1 MRRIQRDDLV
11 EVRSGKNRGQRGQV
25 REVLPKQDRV
35 VVQGVNMIKRH
46 MRPTQLGAPA
56 GIIEREAPLHMSN
69 VQPVCPSC
77 DRPTRVG
84 FRVQTDGAKV
94 RVCRRCE
101 GDIE

>member
-25 REVLPKQDRV
+25 REVLPKKDRV

-56 GIIEREAPLHMSN
+56 GIVEREAPLHMSN

-84 FRVQTDGAKV
+84 FRVQTDGTKV
-94 RVCRRCE
+94 RVCKRCE

>member
-25 REVLPKQDRV
+25 REVLPKKNRV

-56 GIIEREAPLHMSN
+56 GIVEREAPLHMSN

-84 FRVQTDGAKV
+84 FRVQTDGTKV
-94 RVCRRCE
+94 RVCKRCE

>member
-25 REVLPKQDRV
+25 REVLPKKDRV

-77 DRPTRVG
+77 DRPSRVG
-84 FRVQTDGAKV
+84 FRVQTDGTKV
-94 RVCRRCE
+94 RVCRRCG
-101 GDIE
+101 GDLG

>member
-25 REVLPKQDRV
+25 REVLPKKERV

-56 GIIEREAPLHMSN
+56 GIVEREAPLHMSN

-84 FRVQTDGAKV
+84 FRVQTDGTKV
-94 RVCRRCE
+94 RVCKRCE

>member
-25 REVLPKQDRV
+25 REVLPKKDRV

-56 GIIEREAPLHMSN
+56 GIVERECRKIPGSLS
-69 VQPVCPSC
+69 SE
-77 DRPTRVG
+77 TRKCRKIRG
-84 FRVQTDGAKV
+84 SLSSETQKV
-94 RVCRRCE
+94 S
-101 GDIE
+101 